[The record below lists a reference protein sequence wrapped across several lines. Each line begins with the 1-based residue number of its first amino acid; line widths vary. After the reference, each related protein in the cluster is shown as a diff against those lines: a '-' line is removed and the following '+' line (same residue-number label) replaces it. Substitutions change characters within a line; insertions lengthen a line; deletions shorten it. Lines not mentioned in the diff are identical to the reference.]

1 MDKLQI
7 KILDRNFS
15 LITDEDP
22 EHLASVAGELEK
34 RVREFK
40 ARMRGKSEAEVLTLV
55 AFDIS
60 DNADKETTELKR
72 QVNVLRKRLEET
84 EIKNKQLLIEN
95 MNSAESELVQIA
107 VVKEHENNELRA
119 KLREYEQQVEEVST
133 ARDEEVRKL
142 RETLVNYE
150 KSFNDHAEHKERE
163 ILALQAE
170 IEETRA
176 ENDGLKQRLAA
187 LDDDGQLTIC

>member
-22 EHLASVAGELEK
+22 ERLNSVAEELEK
-34 RVREFK
+34 RVREFR
-40 ARMRGKSEAEVLTLV
+40 ARMRGKSEAEILTLV

-60 DNADKETTELKR
+60 DNAEKEITESKR
-72 QVNVLRKRLEET
+72 LVSVLRKKLEET

-107 VVKEHENNELRA
+107 VVKEQENNDLRA
-119 KLREYEQQVEEVST
+119 KLREYERQIEDVST
-133 ARDEEVRKL
+133 DKNAEVQKL
-142 RETLVNYE
+142 RETLANYE
-150 KSFNDHAEHKERE
+150 KSFNDHAKHKESE
-163 ILALQAE
+163 ILALQTE
-170 IEETRA
+170 NEELRT
-176 ENDGLKQRLAA
+176 ENEELKQRLAA
-187 LDDDGQLTIC
+187 LHDDGQLKIC